1 MMKKHSL
8 DELIY
13 HMRTV
18 ASTTPSDWERSF
30 ASSILKQSKRAKWTP
45 SAKQMRIMRNLVDDL
60 FGPDLIDNEGGF
72 GAA

>member
-1 MMKKHSL
+1 MQKHSL

-13 HMRTV
+13 HMRTI
-18 ASTTPSDWERSF
+18 ARTADSEWERGF
-30 ASSILKQSKRAKWTP
+30 AASVLKQSRRAKWKP
-45 SAKQMRIMRNLVDDL
+45 SAKQIKIMRNLVDDL

>member
-1 MMKKHSL
+1 MQEHSL

-18 ASTTPSDWERSF
+18 ARTTDSDWERSF
-30 ASSILKQSKRAKWTP
+30 AASVLKQSKRHKWKP
-45 SAKQMRIMRNLVDDL
+45 STKQIRIMRDLVEGL
-60 FGPDLIDNEGGF
+60 FSPDLIDNEGGF